1 MKGEQ
6 ANRQT
11 TTHVATRKGS
21 GMLIS
26 TLIMGVLAIGL
37 LAFGYLNGKGE
48 HIEGLKRT
56 KDMVIEVLPL
66 LILSYTVA
74 GMLQVLVPASMISGW
89 VGKQSGLRGI
99 FIGCVAGG
107 ITPGGPLV
115 SLPIA
120 AGLLRAGVGV
130 GTAVAYL
137 TAWSLWAAGRIP
149 LEIGILGPPG
159 PRFIL
164 IRIACTF
171 FFPPIAGLIARA
183 LFERT

>member
-1 MKGEQ
+1 MGREQ
-6 ANRQT
+6 ANQKTIEHDGMPR
-11 TTHVATRKGS
+11 GS

-26 TLIMGVLAIGL
+26 TLIMGLLAVGL
-37 LAFGYLNGKGE
+37 LTFSYFRGQGQ

-56 KDMVIEVLPL
+56 KDMVIEVFPL

-74 GMLQVLVPASMISGW
+74 GILQVLLPQPLISQW
-89 VGKQSGLRGI
+89 VGKQSGIRGI
-99 FIGCVAGG
+99 LIGCVAGG

-115 SLPIA
+115 SLPLV
-120 AGLLRAGVGV
+120 AGLLRAGAGM

-149 LEIGILGPPG
+149 LEIGIMGPPG
-159 PRFIL
+159 PRFVL
-164 IRIACTF
+164 VRIACTF

-183 LFERT
+183 LFERG